1 MSFISNFL
9 KLFDLLSRVERRQA
23 ALLLCLILF
32 MSFLEAVGVLSV
44 LPFFAVLANPQLI
57 DSNPILKAV
66 YDNFGFNSQK
76 AFLFA
81 LGFAVVFLLVI
92 SLVIKALTIF
102 FQTKFAL
109 MREYA
114 ISKRLVEGY
123 LHQPYIW
130 FLNQHSADLGKNILS
145 QVGVVVGN
153 ALLPMINL
161 IVQSTLALSL
171 LMVLLFV
178 DAVLAIT
185 VGFVLGVSYI
195 VVLFLTKG
203 LIDRL
208 GKLSFNSNHDRFMV
222 VNEAFSAAKEV
233 KLSGLEKVYIERFS
247 FPAKVYAKTQAAA
260 SIIGQLPRF
269 FFEAIAFGG
278 MLVVTLILMYRG
290 DDGLNAALPII
301 VLYAFAGYRLMPA
314 LQQIYGAFTQ
324 IRFASHAVN
333 LLHSEVRELNA
344 VSAKNS
350 NTKKISVN
358 SSIKLRNVVFRY
370 PNASNDAL
378 KGLNIDIPA
387 NQIIGFVGSSGSGK
401 STTIDL
407 ILGLLNPTEGEL
419 RVDGECIN
427 SNNLR
432 GCFFGPMMTGTL
444 FFGISQADSNYLGYT
459 LSALALGLAPMSIN
473 LIALRGLNAFE
484 NVKLQV
490 LSNSIMNVIAVVVS
504 IGVALALPPQWVTVG
519 LAGAW
524 ALSYFFGAWNTI
536 YLLRRFEIKVSIS
549 EVAGF
554 YLKLGALALVVAVPV
569 WFLRDLIPGGNIV
582 RLTIVLVVCGIGYLA
597 LCKITRVSEVTSA
610 IQLLARRRKIG

>member
-1 MSFISNFL
+1 
-9 KLFDLLSRVERRQA
+9 
-23 ALLLCLILF
+23 

-44 LPFFAVLANPQLI
+44 FPFFAVLANPQLI
-57 DSNPILKAV
+57 ESNPILKAV
-66 YDNFGFNSQK
+66 YERVGFNTEQ

-92 SLVIKALTIF
+92 SLVAKALTIF
-102 FQTKFAL
+102 FQTRFAL

-114 ISKRLVEGY
+114 ISRRLVEGY

-161 IVQSTLALSL
+161 IVQSTLAFSIL
-171 LMVLLFV
+171 LVLLFV

-247 FPAKVYAKTQAAA
+247 FPAKVYAKTQATA
-260 SIIGQLPRF
+260 SITGQLPRF

-278 MLVVTLILMYRG
+278 MLVLTLILMYR
-290 DDGLNAALPII
+290 DENGLKAALPII

-333 LLHSEVRELNA
+333 LLHSEVVEFNA

-350 NTKKISVN
+350 NTKKLLVN
-358 SSIKLRNVVFRY
+358 SSIKLRNIVFRY
-370 PNASNDAL
+370 PNALNDAV

-387 NQIIGFVGSSGSGK
+387 NQTIGFVGSSGSGK

-432 GCFFGPMMTGTL
+432 RWQSTIGYVPQQIYLVDDTILANIAFGVPCDEVILENVERASKIACLHDFVTKKLPHGYSTRVGERGL
-444 FFGISQADSNYLGYT
+444 RLSGGQRQRIGIARALYHNPSVLVLDEAT
-459 LSALALGLAPMSIN
+459 SALDTITEKAVMNALKN
-473 LIALRGLNAFE
+473 LGDPRTIILVAHRLTTLRECNKIYLMDQGELIDSGTYE
-484 NVKLQV
+484 ELQIK
-490 LSNSIMNVIAVVVS
+490 NSIFKKMSV
-504 IGVALALPPQWVTVG
+504 
-519 LAGAW
+519 
-524 ALSYFFGAWNTI
+524 
-536 YLLRRFEIKVSIS
+536 
-549 EVAGF
+549 
-554 YLKLGALALVVAVPV
+554 
-569 WFLRDLIPGGNIV
+569 
-582 RLTIVLVVCGIGYLA
+582 
-597 LCKITRVSEVTSA
+597 
-610 IQLLARRRKIG
+610 

>member
-1 MSFISNFL
+1 MNFISTFL
-9 KLFDLLSRVERRQA
+9 KLFDLLSRVERRQS

-44 LPFFAVLANPQLI
+44 FPFFAVLANPQLI
-57 DSNPILKAV
+57 DSNPILKAA
-66 YDNFGFNSQK
+66 YDNFGFDSQR

-145 QVGVVVGN
+145 QVGVVIGN

-161 IVQSTLALSL
+161 IVQSAVAFSL

-185 VGFVLGVSYI
+185 VGFVLGMSYV

-222 VNEAFSAAKEV
+222 VNEAFSATKEI
-233 KLSGLEKVYIERFS
+233 KLSGLESIYIERFS
-247 FPAKVYAKTQAAA
+247 LPAKVYAKTQATA

-278 MLVVTLILMYRG
+278 MLVLTLILMYRG

-333 LLHSEVRELNA
+333 LLHSEVRGLN
-344 VSAKNS
+344 VISTNKL

-370 PNASNDAL
+370 PNSSNDAL

-387 NQIIGFVGSSGSGK
+387 NQTIGFVGSSGSGK

-407 ILGLLNPTEGEL
+407 ILALLNPAQGEL

-432 GCFFGPMMTGTL
+432 RWQSTIGYVPQQIYLVDDTILANIAFGVPYDEVILENVERASKIACIHDFVTQKLPHGYSTKVGERGL
-444 FFGISQADSNYLGYT
+444 RLSGGQRQRIGIARALYHNPSVLVLDEAT
-459 LSALALGLAPMSIN
+459 SALDTITEKAVMSSLKNLGDPKTIIL
-473 LIALRGLNAFE
+473 
-484 NVKLQV
+484 
-490 LSNSIMNVIAVVVS
+490 
-504 IGVALALPPQWVTVG
+504 VAHRLTTLKEC
-519 LAGAW
+519 
-524 ALSYFFGAWNTI
+524 NKI
-536 YLLRRFEIKVSIS
+536 YLMDQGELIDSGTYEELQIKNPIFRKMS
-549 EVAGF
+549 
-554 YLKLGALALVVAVPV
+554 
-569 WFLRDLIPGGNIV
+569 GG
-582 RLTIVLVVCGIGYLA
+582 
-597 LCKITRVSEVTSA
+597 S
-610 IQLLARRRKIG
+610 

>member
-1 MSFISNFL
+1 
-9 KLFDLLSRVERRQA
+9 
-23 ALLLCLILF
+23 

-44 LPFFAVLANPQLI
+44 FPFFAVLANPQLI
-57 DSNPILKAV
+57 ESNPILKAV
-66 YDNFGFNSQK
+66 YERVGFNTEQ

-92 SLVIKALTIF
+92 SLVAKALTIF
-102 FQTKFAL
+102 FQTRFAL

-114 ISKRLVEGY
+114 ISRRLVEGY

-161 IVQSTLALSL
+161 IVQSTLAFSIL
-171 LMVLLFV
+171 LVLLFV

-247 FPAKVYAKTQAAA
+247 FPAKVYAKTQATA
-260 SIIGQLPRF
+260 SITGQLPRF

-278 MLVVTLILMYRG
+278 MLVLTLILMYR
-290 DDGLNAALPII
+290 DENGLKAALPII

-333 LLHSEVRELNA
+333 LLHSEVVEFNA

-350 NTKKISVN
+350 NTKKLLVN
-358 SSIKLRNVVFRY
+358 SSIKLRNIVFRY
-370 PNASNDAL
+370 PNALNDAV

-387 NQIIGFVGSSGSGK
+387 NQTIGFVGSSGSGK

-432 GCFFGPMMTGTL
+432 RWQSTIGYVPQQIYLVDDTILANIAFGVPCDEVILENVERASKIACLHDFVTKKLPHGYSTRVGERGL
-444 FFGISQADSNYLGYT
+444 RLSGGQRQRIGIARALYHNPSVLVLDEAT
-459 LSALALGLAPMSIN
+459 SALDTITEKAVMNALKN
-473 LIALRGLNAFE
+473 LGDPRTIILVAHRLTTLRECNKIYLMDQGELIDSGTYE
-484 NVKLQV
+484 ELQMK
-490 LSNSIMNVIAVVVS
+490 NSIFKKMS
-504 IGVALALPPQWVTVG
+504 
-519 LAGAW
+519 
-524 ALSYFFGAWNTI
+524 
-536 YLLRRFEIKVSIS
+536 
-549 EVAGF
+549 
-554 YLKLGALALVVAVPV
+554 
-569 WFLRDLIPGGNIV
+569 GG
-582 RLTIVLVVCGIGYLA
+582 
-597 LCKITRVSEVTSA
+597 S
-610 IQLLARRRKIG
+610 